1 MFPNAKPSE
10 LIAVL
15 DSIDPVSQAAGTV
28 TTSWIKADKFLSFM
42 ALVNTGVLGAGA
54 TVDAKLQQASDSSG
68 TGAKDITGKAITQT
82 VKASGDNKQAVIN
95 LRGSELDTNGGFS
108 YFRLSLT
115 VGTAASLV
123 GASILGINGRFL
135 PASDANNADV
145 AQVVA

>member
-68 TGAKDITGKAITQT
+68 TGAKDITGKAITQI

-95 LRGSELDTNGGFS
+95 LRAQELDTNGGFS

-115 VGTAASLV
+115 VGTAASLI
-123 GASILGINGRFL
+123 AANILGVNGRFL
-135 PASDANNADV
+135 PASDSNNADV